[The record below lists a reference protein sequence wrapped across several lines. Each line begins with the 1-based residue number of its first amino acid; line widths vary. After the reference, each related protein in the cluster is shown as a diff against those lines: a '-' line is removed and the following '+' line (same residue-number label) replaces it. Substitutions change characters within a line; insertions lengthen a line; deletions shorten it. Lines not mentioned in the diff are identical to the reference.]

1 MEITEIVDATQR
13 DLEPDLRSILH
24 EEIERLPERERLPVV
39 LCHLEGITHE
49 QAAARLGWTVPTV
62 GYRLT
67 KARKRLRDRLTRRG
81 ITATS
86 VGVIMASATTTAM
99 AALPASWARAAVAM
113 ATGGPTPATVAALT
127 QTILIRGMLMTQLK
141 IAAAAVLAA
150 AGFVCVGVV
159 SLGEARQRDQGH
171 PPRARRPSP
180 INGQPR
186 PKHERRPRTSPCRSP
201 YPVL

>member
-1 MEITEIVDATQR
+1 M
-13 DLEPDLRSILH
+13 
-24 EEIERLPERERLPVV
+24 V
-39 LCHLEGITHE
+39 LSPLEGITHE

-67 KARKRLRDRLTRRG
+67 KAPQAAPDRLTRHS

-86 VGVIMASATTTAM
+86 VSVIMASATTTAM

-113 ATGGPTPATVAALT
+113 ATGGPTPATVATT

-159 SLGEARQRDQGH
+159 SLGEAAQRDQGH